1 MHIRLTFLLSMLL
14 LTDAVILVFL
24 TGMIQQH
31 GFSLIEEGTENDSN
45 NPLGFKSIKKFDSNG
60 NFITNGALKDMV
72 KVNFGFPMTLLL
84 ILQITC
90 T

>member
-31 GFSLIEEGTENDSN
+31 GFSLIERRDRE
-45 NPLGFKSIKKFDSNG
+45 
-60 NFITNGALKDMV
+60 
-72 KVNFGFPMTLLL
+72 
-84 ILQITC
+84 
-90 T
+90 